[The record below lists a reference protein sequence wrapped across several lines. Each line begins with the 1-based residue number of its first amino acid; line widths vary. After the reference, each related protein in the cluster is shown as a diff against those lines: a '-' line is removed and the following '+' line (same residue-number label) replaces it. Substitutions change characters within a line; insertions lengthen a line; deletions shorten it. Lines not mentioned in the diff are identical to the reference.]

1 MNRPAQELLHQVA
14 GHPVVAVEVV
24 EAAGEGVRQAQG
36 ADEVPHGDLAVAH
49 LAFQGAVPVDLE
61 GVEKDLAVGRFD
73 HEVLIFAI
81 HGLVHGDGLG
91 ILIRTHPQS
100 IDPRV
105 LGSGCVFQEGQ
116 GHATSASL
124 ASDRRSAARAGSA
137 PSRQDS
143 QSVTFKPVS
152 GGRLVRPAG
161 SPRRRR
167 PCSRGL
173 PPCWCASARWA
184 PQS

>member
-1 MNRPAQELLHQVA
+1 MDRAAQELLNQVA

-100 IDPRV
+100 LDPRV